1 MYRVQDGQILILY
14 KRDACSRSLVKLLPD
29 QWTSEQFDKVDWDLL
44 NTTLA
49 KKKNMYTLWSP
60 EPKISENGPEPEF

>member
-1 MYRVQDGQILILY
+1 
-14 KRDACSRSLVKLLPD
+14 VKLLPD

-60 EPKISENGPEPEF
+60 EPKISENGPEPEFLRNFEPSMPRQRQN